1 MYYCPSHKYLTS
13 YRKTVLSIFLCA
25 KCDLN
30 IFFCLV
36 GPTVLFGFENI
47 GIFVENQRVTVY
59 VCDRLC
65 TTQEHFCPLGVSHYR
80 CNETHIIIQP
90 KCHKSFADHH
100 AWEFAMPLHVG
111 MNPYWN
117 SAPLNVRI
125 FAFQSNQKH
134 ELGRYSNYRKYVAN
148 QFIRNFTTH
157 HLRLLGV

>member
-13 YRKTVLSIFLCA
+13 YRKTILPNFFVRKMWFEQFFL
-25 KCDLN
+25 
-30 IFFCLV
+30 
-36 GPTVLFGFENI
+36 PSRTH
-47 GIFVENQRVTVY
+47 RVIWLWKY
-59 VCDRLC
+59 R
-65 TTQEHFCPLGVSHYR
+65 HFCRKLACDSMCVWSTLHHIGTLLSPRCVPLSMQWDAYYY
-80 CNETHIIIQP
+80 TQP

-117 SAPLNVRI
+117 SAPPLNVRI

-148 QFIRNFTTH
+148 
-157 HLRLLGV
+157 